1 MTAELKYITIG
12 QAPQEGDPQE
22 HIYRPFLF
30 YGDSGVGKT
39 YLAAQFPL
47 PLILACDPGPIGGT
61 TSALK
66 FMPKV
71 IKIESYAQALNLIPQ
86 LKENAGEVFKTL
98 VVDSISYFQR
108 ICMRQILSIVG
119 REIPRFE
126 EWNLQAERMRRFI
139 ENISELNCQ
148 VIFTATADI
157 DKDEITG
164 KIMRGPNL
172 PGKLAREL
180 PQACDI
186 VLRLYTV
193 STLGTGG
200 KRLVKFR
207 YSSVG
212 DDIYYAKDCLNILE
226 PDGNSN
232 IEVFKKLK

>member
-1 MTAELKYITIG
+1 MSELKYTTIG
-12 QAPQEGDPQE
+12 QDKKEGEQKE

-61 TSALK
+61 TSALAFK
-66 FMPKV
+66 PKV
-71 IKIESYAQALNLIPQ
+71 IKIDSYAQALNLIPQ
-86 LKENAGEVFKTL
+86 LKEHAGTTFKTL

-108 ICMRQILSIVG
+108 ICMKQILMLVG

-164 KIMRGPNL
+164 KVMRGPNL

-186 VLRLYTV
+186 VLRLYTT
-193 STLGTGG
+193 STLGKDA
-200 KRLVKFR
+200 KRIVKYRF
-207 YSSVG
+207 SSVG
-212 DDIYYAKDCLNILE
+212 DDIYYAKDCLNILD
-226 PDGNSN
+226 PDGDSC
-232 IEVFKKLK
+232 IEAFKNLL